1 LESYDAGAL
10 IDQRESERQEMTE
23 TTRKALT
30 NELEATTRSLQQQ
43 IANLR
48 QNLTSL
54 EQMVNSSEES
64 WDQYQFSVWTEGAAA
79 RCVTEIASLLA
90 RQQTLQEALHLLNKA
105 QEEP

>member
-10 IDQRESERQEMTE
+10 IEQRESEQPEMTE
-23 TTRKALT
+23 STRKALT

-43 IANLR
+43 IAKLQ
-48 QNLTSL
+48 QNLTNL
-54 EQMVNSSEES
+54 EQMVNSSDER
-64 WDQYQFSVWTEGAAA
+64 WDPHQFSVWTEGAAA

-105 QEEP
+105 QEEA